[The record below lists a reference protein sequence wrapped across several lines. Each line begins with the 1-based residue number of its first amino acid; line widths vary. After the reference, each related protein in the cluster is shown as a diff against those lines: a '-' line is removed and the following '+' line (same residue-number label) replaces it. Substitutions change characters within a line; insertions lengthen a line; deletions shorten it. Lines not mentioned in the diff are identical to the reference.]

1 MSPSGMPPA
10 SRKTRPFNWPDEIPD
25 RYARLASIGRVVVTM
40 DPDYPRLLALG
51 HADSPGLILFR
62 NGDYSENDVTER
74 LREVLEV
81 ITDAELAVSVVVVER
96 TRIRRRRLPM

>member
-1 MSPSGMPPA
+1 
-10 SRKTRPFNWPDEIPD
+10 
-25 RYARLASIGRVVVTM
+25 M
-40 DPDYPRLLALG
+40 DLDYPRLLALG